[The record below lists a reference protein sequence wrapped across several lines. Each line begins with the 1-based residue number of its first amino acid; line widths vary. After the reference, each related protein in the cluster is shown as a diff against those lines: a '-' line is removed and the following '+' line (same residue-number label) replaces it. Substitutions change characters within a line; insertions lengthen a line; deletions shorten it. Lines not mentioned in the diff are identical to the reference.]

1 MKKVKKNSYQKLEDE
16 IFINIMSGYYVTFY
30 TKTKGVV
37 MSKTKSSQK
46 KVTLSE
52 LNNHTIS
59 NKRQALKD
67 LKKLNFNDL
76 QYKNAAQRRF
86 YKTISSKDITFGIGP
101 AGCGKTY
108 LSVHRALSELGNK
121 DSHIDGIIIVKPLVE
136 AAGEK
141 IGFLPGDVEEK
152 TAPFMMSFYYNME
165 QIIGKQRMEILKE
178 SSVIQVI
185 PMAYMR
191 GITLSDKFVI
201 LDEAQN
207 ATPEQIKM
215 FVTRI
220 GENSK
225 YVITGDLDQSDIQK
239 HKSGLEDAIKRF
251 AGVHGVGLASFKEK
265 DIVRHSLVRRLLK
278 RYKPSFNVID
288 DTSAEDTI
296 SMWVHDEGLD
306 LQPDGSLDD
315 KESKHFYTLKQ

>member
-1 MKKVKKNSYQKLEDE
+1 MAK
-16 IFINIMSGYYVTFY
+16 
-30 TKTKGVV
+30 
-37 MSKTKSSQK
+37 SKATQK

-52 LNNHTIS
+52 LNNHNIT

-67 LKKLNFNDL
+67 LKMLNFDDL
-76 QYKNAAQRRF
+76 QYKNPAQKRF
-86 YKTISSKDITFGIGP
+86 YKTISTKDITFGIGP

-108 LSVHRALSELGNK
+108 LSTHRALRELGDK
-121 DSHIDGIIIVKPLVE
+121 DSTIDGIVIVKPLVE

-165 QIIGKQRMEILKE
+165 QIIGKQRLNILKE
-178 SSVIQVI
+178 SNTIQVI

-191 GITLSDKFVI
+191 GITLSNKFVI

-220 GENSK
+220 GEGSK
-225 YVITGDLDQSDIQK
+225 YIITGDLEQSDIKK
-239 HKSGLEDAIKRF
+239 HQSGLEDAIKRF
-251 AGVHGVGLASFKEK
+251 AGIHGVGLAQFKEK
-265 DIVRHSLVRRLLK
+265 DVVRHSLVRRLLK

-288 DTSAEDTI
+288 EISAEKTI
-296 SMWVHDEGLD
+296 SMWIHENGLD
-306 LQPDGSLDD
+306 NVMDGSMENKDD
-315 KESKHFYTLKQ
+315 YYYQLKK

>member
-1 MKKVKKNSYQKLEDE
+1 
-16 IFINIMSGYYVTFY
+16 
-30 TKTKGVV
+30 
-37 MSKTKSSQK
+37 MSKVRSSNK

-52 LNNHTIS
+52 LNNHTVN

-67 LKKLNFNDL
+67 LKLLNFDEL
-76 QYKNAAQRRF
+76 MYKNSAQKRF
-86 YKTISSKDITFGIGP
+86 YETVSKKDITFCIGP

-108 LSVHRALSELGNK
+108 LSVHRALRELGDK
-121 DSHIDGIIIVKPLVE
+121 QSKIDGIVIVKPLVE

-141 IGFLPGDVEEK
+141 IGYLPGDVEEK
-152 TAPFMMSFYYNME
+152 TLPFMMSFYYNME
-165 QIIGKQRMEILKE
+165 QIIGKQRLEMLKANN
-178 SSVIQVI
+178 VIQVI

-215 FVTRI
+215 FVTRL
-220 GENSK
+220 GANSK
-225 YVITGDLDQSDIQK
+225 YIITGDLAQSDIK
-239 HKSGLEDAIKRF
+239 RGSSGLEDAVKRF

-278 RYKPSFNVID
+278 RYKDNFQIMDEV
-288 DTSAEDTI
+288 SAEQTI

-306 LQPDGSLDD
+306 APTDGSMDD
-315 KESKHFYTLKQ
+315 YHYQIKK

>member
-1 MKKVKKNSYQKLEDE
+1 
-16 IFINIMSGYYVTFY
+16 
-30 TKTKGVV
+30 
-37 MSKTKSSQK
+37 MSKVRSSNK

-52 LNNHTIS
+52 LNNHTVN

-67 LKKLNFNDL
+67 LKMLNFDEL
-76 QYKNAAQRRF
+76 IYKNTAQKRF
-86 YKTISSKDITFGIGP
+86 YETVSKKDITFCIGP

-108 LSVHRALSELGNK
+108 LSVHRALRELGDK
-121 DSHIDGIIIVKPLVE
+121 QSKIDGIVIVKPLVE

-141 IGFLPGDVEEK
+141 IGYLPGDIEEK
-152 TAPFMMSFYYNME
+152 TLPFMMSFYYNME
-165 QIIGKQRMEILKE
+165 QIIGKQRLEMLKANN
-178 SSVIQVI
+178 VIQVI

-215 FVTRI
+215 FVTRL
-220 GENSK
+220 GANSK
-225 YVITGDLDQSDIQK
+225 YIITGDLAQSDIK
-239 HKSGLEDAIKRF
+239 RGSSGLEDAVKRF

-278 RYKPSFNVID
+278 RYKDNFQIMDEV
-288 DTSAEDTI
+288 SAEQTI

-306 LQPDGSLDD
+306 APTDGSLDD
-315 KESKHFYTLKQ
+315 YHYQIKK

>member
-1 MKKVKKNSYQKLEDE
+1 
-16 IFINIMSGYYVTFY
+16 
-30 TKTKGVV
+30 

-46 KVTLSE
+46 KVSLSE
-52 LNNHTIS
+52 LNNHTTT

-67 LKKLNFNDL
+67 LNKLDFDEL
-76 QYKNAAQRRF
+76 IYKNPAQRRF

-108 LSVHRALSELGNK
+108 LSVHRALRELGDK
-121 DSHIDGIIIVKPLVE
+121 QSKIDGIVIVKPLVE

-141 IGFLPGDVEEK
+141 IGYLPGDVEEK

-165 QIIGKQRMEILKE
+165 QIIGKQRLQVLKE
-178 SSVIQVI
+178 SNTIQVI
-185 PMAYMR
+185 PLAFMR
-191 GITLSDKFVI
+191 GITLANKFVI

-225 YVITGDLDQSDIQK
+225 YIITGDLEQSDIQR

-251 AGVHGVGLASFKEK
+251 AGVHGVGLAQFKEK
-265 DIVRHSLVRRLLK
+265 DVVRHSLVRRLLK
-278 RYKPSFNVID
+278 RYKDSFQIMD
-288 DTSAEDTI
+288 EISAEKTI
-296 SMWVHDEGLD
+296 SMWIHENGLD
-306 LQPDGSLDD
+306 SPNDGSTDD
-315 KESKHFYTLKQ
+315 TFYQIKK

>member
-1 MKKVKKNSYQKLEDE
+1 
-16 IFINIMSGYYVTFY
+16 
-30 TKTKGVV
+30 
-37 MSKTKSSQK
+37 MSKVKSSQK
-46 KVTLSE
+46 KVSLSE
-52 LNNHTIS
+52 LNNHSTT

-67 LKKLNFNDL
+67 LSKLNFDEL
-76 QYKNAAQRRF
+76 MYKNPAQRRF

-108 LSVHRALSELGNK
+108 LSVHRALRELGDK
-121 DSHIDGIIIVKPLVE
+121 ESKIDGIVIVKPLVE

-152 TAPFMMSFYYNME
+152 TLPFMMSFYYNME
-165 QIIGKQRMEILKE
+165 QIIGKQRLNILKE
-178 SSVIQVI
+178 SNTIQVI

-191 GITLSDKFVI
+191 GITLANKFVI

-225 YVITGDLDQSDIQK
+225 YIITGDLEQSDIQK

-251 AGVHGVGLASFKEK
+251 AGIHGVGLAQFKEK
-265 DIVRHSLVRRLLK
+265 DVVRHSLVRRLLK
-278 RYKPSFNVID
+278 RYKDSFQIMD
-288 DTSAEDTI
+288 EISAEKTI
-296 SMWVHDEGLD
+296 SMWIHENGLD
-306 LQPDGSLDD
+306 SPNDGSIDD
-315 KESKHFYTLKQ
+315 TFYKIKK

>member
-1 MKKVKKNSYQKLEDE
+1 
-16 IFINIMSGYYVTFY
+16 
-30 TKTKGVV
+30 
-37 MSKTKSSQK
+37 MSKSKSSQK
-46 KVTLSE
+46 KVSLSE

-59 NKRQALKD
+59 NKRQAMKD
-67 LKKLNFNDL
+67 LKMLNFDEL
-76 QYKNAAQRRF
+76 QYKNSAQKRF
-86 YKTISSKDITFGIGP
+86 YNTISKKDITFCIGP

-108 LSVHRALSELGNK
+108 LSVHRALRELGNK
-121 DSHIDGIIIVKPLVE
+121 ESKIDGIVIVKPLVE

-165 QIIGKQRMEILKE
+165 QIIGKQRLNILKE
-178 SSVIQVI
+178 SNTIQVI

-191 GITLSDKFVI
+191 GITLSNKFVI

-215 FVTRI
+215 FVTRL
-220 GENSK
+220 GEGSK
-225 YVITGDLDQSDIQK
+225 YIITGDLAQSDIKQG
-239 HKSGLEDAIKRF
+239 KSGLEDAIKRF

-278 RYKPSFNVID
+278 RYHEGFNILDEV
-288 DTSAEDTI
+288 SAEKTI
-296 SMWVHDEGLD
+296 SMWIHDEGLD
-306 LQPDGSLDD
+306 IPTDGSFNNDY
-315 KESKHFYTLKQ
+315 HYQLKK

>member
-1 MKKVKKNSYQKLEDE
+1 
-16 IFINIMSGYYVTFY
+16 
-30 TKTKGVV
+30 
-37 MSKTKSSQK
+37 MSKVKSSQK
-46 KVTLSE
+46 KVSLSE
-52 LNNHTIS
+52 LNNHTTT

-67 LKKLNFNDL
+67 LNKLNFDEL
-76 QYKNAAQRRF
+76 QYKNPAQKRF

-108 LSVHRALSELGNK
+108 LSVHRALRELGDK
-121 DSHIDGIIIVKPLVE
+121 QSKIDGIVIVKPLVE

-165 QIIGKQRMEILKE
+165 QIIGKQRLQVLKE
-178 SSVIQVI
+178 SNTIQVI

-215 FVTRI
+215 FVTRL

-225 YVITGDLDQSDIQK
+225 YIITGDLAQSDIK
-239 HKSGLEDAIKRF
+239 HGKSGLEDAIKRF

-278 RYKPSFNVID
+278 RYKPSFNIID
-288 DTSAEDTI
+288 EVSAEKTI
-296 SMWVHDEGLD
+296 SMWIQEEGMEA
-306 LQPDGSLDD
+306 PTDGSLSIPVNDTYY
-315 KESKHFYTLKQ
+315 KLKK

>member
-1 MKKVKKNSYQKLEDE
+1 
-16 IFINIMSGYYVTFY
+16 
-30 TKTKGVV
+30 
-37 MSKTKSSQK
+37 MSKVKSSQK

-52 LNNHTIS
+52 LNNHTIN

-67 LKKLNFNDL
+67 LKMLNFNDL
-76 QYKNAAQRRF
+76 MYKNSAQKRF
-86 YKTISSKDITFGIGP
+86 YETISKKDITFCIGP

-108 LSVHRALSELGNK
+108 LSVHRALRELGDK
-121 DSHIDGIIIVKPLVE
+121 DNQIDGIVIVKPLVE

-141 IGFLPGDVEEK
+141 IGYLPGDVEEK

-165 QIIGKQRMEILKE
+165 QIIGKQRLQVLKD
-178 SSVIQVI
+178 SNVIQVI
-185 PMAYMR
+185 PLAFMR
-191 GITLSDKFVI
+191 GITLANKFVI

-220 GENSK
+220 GEYSK
-225 YVITGDLDQSDIQK
+225 YIITGDLEQSDIQK

-265 DIVRHSLVRRLLK
+265 DVVRHSLVRRLLK
-278 RYKPSFNVID
+278 RYHDGFNIID
-288 DTSAEDTI
+288 DVSAEKTI
-296 SMWVHDEGLD
+296 SMWIHDEGLD
-306 LQPDGSLDD
+306 TPTDGSLDD
-315 KESKHFYTLKQ
+315 YHYKLKK